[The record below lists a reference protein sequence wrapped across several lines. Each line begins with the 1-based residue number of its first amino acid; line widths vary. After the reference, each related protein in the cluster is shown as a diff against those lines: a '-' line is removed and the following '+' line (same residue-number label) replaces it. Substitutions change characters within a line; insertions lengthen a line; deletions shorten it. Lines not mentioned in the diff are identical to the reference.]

1 MLLLLIIGVSA
12 VNITQFSADSAVY
25 SPQFCLIR
33 NSNREGK
40 EWLETIFT
48 LSEKGRIYKSV
59 DNGYKWSDE
68 TSILEKMGINDWFYE
83 MQISPANKEVIYVF
97 GKNGTGIRSED
108 CGQHYTWF
116 TFPIN
121 LTDFKLNS
129 MDDEWMLAYSNCE
142 RCHPPFNKDIHKSN
156 DGGKTWKWILSSAM
170 MASWD
175 KLIDS
180 ELIPDERIV
189 ACHLENNQSRVTY
202 SDDYYNSYKIIH
214 NNGTGFFQTQFHMFV
229 ISKLSSTYK
238 LHVAPA
244 FYDYAQMI
252 NISIPFDEQ
261 YSYTLLDTESEQI
274 FLSVSHN
281 QTNKKLTNIYTSD
294 FQGFKFT
301 ISLLNNVRSLN
312 TGQCDFERIESLRG
326 VYIANIYDHEKL
338 NVVKQEVDLEKYK
351 KTVITFDKGAIWH
364 PLRAP
369 DKDANGQKIHCS
381 GDCSLHL
388 QGRSVSKIYRE
399 SKAVGLIMASGNV
412 GLYLE
417 EKNINTYFSRDGG
430 LTWYEIRKGHHIYS
444 FGDRGG
450 IIVMAKA
457 KSLTNELL
465 YSWDEGLNWETLVIP
480 KMIVTSIT
488 SRSLYINFIIT
499 GIDEKRQGIILNVDF
514 TTLHQRTCS
523 GIWDPLDPDSDY
535 EFWIPKNYVNHQC
548 LFGQKYRYTRRKRNA
563 QCFNQQEHD
572 KIHYIDSCECTIED
586 WECDYGFYRKVD
598 GGPCVPI
605 ASLFEEDEYIDI
617 LKPPEN
623 CTGTYMKS
631 LGYRKIVGDYCTG
644 GVNLDPIETPCEEG
658 LQQSLSNQTQSLPQ
672 LSIKEEQ
679 KKLNEEIKDN
689 SVNVIGQKK
698 NNLSIGWLLIILIC
712 LFVFAA
718 WKKIKANQ
726 NEELKKDYYS
736 NFDRVERMNLREDDY
751 DGI

>member
-1 MLLLLIIGVSA
+1 MLILFIIGVSA
-12 VNITQFSADSAVY
+12 VNVTLFQADSALY
-25 SPQFCLIR
+25 SPQFCLMR
-33 NSNREGK
+33 NSNLEGK
-40 EWLETIFT
+40 DWLETIFA

-68 TSILEKMGINDWFYE
+68 TLILEKMGINDWFYE
-83 MQISPANKEVIYVF
+83 IQTSPANKEVVYIF

-108 CGQHYTWF
+108 CGSHYTWF
-116 TFPIN
+116 TFPSSFS
-121 LTDFKLNS
+121 DFKLNS
-129 MDDEWMLAYSNCE
+129 MDDEWMLAFSNCE
-142 RCHPPFNKDIHKSN
+142 RCHPPFNKEVHKSN
-156 DGGKTWKWILSSAM
+156 DGGKTWQWILSSAM

-189 ACHLENNQSRVTY
+189 ACHLEYNQSRVTY

-229 ISKLSSTYK
+229 ISKFQSAYR

-252 NISIPFDEQ
+252 NISIPFDQQ
-261 YSYTLLDTESEQI
+261 YSYTLLDTESESI
-274 FLSVSHN
+274 FLSISHN

-312 TGQCDFERIESLRG
+312 TGQCDFEKIESLKG

-338 NVVKQEVDLEKYK
+338 KVVKESDLEKYK

-364 PLRAP
+364 PLKAP
-369 DKDANGQKIHCS
+369 ETDVNGQQIHCS

-399 SKAVGLIMASGNV
+399 SKAVGLIMASGNI

-417 EKNINTYFSRDGG
+417 EKTINTYFSRDGG
-430 LTWYEIRKGHHIYS
+430 MTWYEVRKGHHIYS

-457 KSLTNELL
+457 KSLTEELL
-465 YSWDEGLNWETLVIP
+465 YSWDEGLSWESIKIP

-499 GIDEKRQGIILNVDF
+499 GIDEKRKGIILNVDF
-514 TTLHQRTCS
+514 TTLHQRICS

-535 EFWIPKNYVNHQC
+535 EFWIPKNYENGKC
-548 LFGQKYRYTRRKRNA
+548 LFGQKFRHTRRKRDA
-563 QCFNQQEHD
+563 KCFNQQSYD
-572 KIHYIDSCECTIED
+572 KLQYIDSCECTIED
-586 WECDYGFYRKVD
+586 WECDYGFYHKID

-605 ASLFEEDEYIDI
+605 ASLFEEDQYIDI

-631 LGYRKIVGDYCTG
+631 QGYRKIVGDFCTG
-644 GVNLDPIETPCEEG
+644 GVDLDPIETPCEDG
-658 LQQSLSNQTQSLPQ
+658 LQQSLSNQTQTLAQ
-672 LSIKEEQ
+672 NSIKKEQ
-679 KKLNEEIKDN
+679 IFNETVQVEMN
-689 SVNVIGQKK
+689 VNVGIQLNNSIYIG
-698 NNLSIGWLLIILIC
+698 ILIILIAFFG
-712 LFVFAA
+712 FVFL
-718 WKKIKANQ
+718 KKMKAKEN
-726 NEELKKDYYS
+726 LDMKKDYYS
-736 NFDRVERMNLREDDY
+736 NFERGERISLREDD